1 MHLIIISLLLAHIAA
16 AAYIG
21 LSSTEFHIDEMVEGL
36 QHFPIIRNGSINQT
50 NRVLCKL
57 KPINTTA
64 QIVNFLEADF
74 VVPSKPETI
83 TFQPFD
89 TIQSNFFPKI
99 F

>member
-1 MHLIIISLLLAHIAA
+1 MHLIIISLPLAHTT

-21 LSSTEFHIDEMVEGL
+21 LSSTEFRIDEMVDGL

-50 NRVLCKL
+50 NKVLCKL

-64 QIVNFLEADF
+64 QIINFLEADF

-89 TIQSNFFPKI
+89 TIQCNFF
-99 F
+99 